1 LFGYPLT
8 ILIAVIA
15 ALFLWTIANQV
26 VENASPQ
33 PTVSS
38 AGGSTTKTRIETPQ
52 PVCDVGPYEVKA
64 GENRSILLNVK
75 QGQRVK
81 GHLAEIEN
89 QPFDWDIADENNM
102 ILLRKGERRKFKSI
116 DGGRDDRAYTV
127 RRKIPWPARWYL
139 ILDMYGK
146 KIYPRHWQHSRSH

>member
-1 LFGYPLT
+1 MALGWLRDKRTRFVVKSLPTLLGPIVLFATLVSLFGYPLT

-26 VENASPQ
+26 VEN
-33 PTVSS
+33 
-38 AGGSTTKTRIETPQ
+38 G
-52 PVCDVGPYEVKA
+52 
-64 GENRSILLNVK
+64 ILLNVK